1 MNPRAWFS
9 AQRQLALLPPAFVC
23 IAFWV
28 SRHILS
34 FSRSSPGT
42 GHGGVLAVTWALL
55 AAFVIINLIL
65 AWTERPI
72 TVTER
77 QQRQLNHLMVT
88 VNVPVYN
95 EDPDALRLMIS
106 SLFAQSRLPNRIQIV
121 DDGSAYDYS
130 AVIDEFKSMAAF
142 FPSVDASWIRTRN
155 GGKRRAQ
162 AVTFG
167 SDPLANVFVTLDSD
181 TVLDPAAIEEGIKP
195 FADRRV
201 SSVAGVLLT
210 LNASHNLFT
219 RLTDTWLTAF
229 QMSHPAEAAPLRRE
243 SEQAPTTL
251 SRSA

>member
-1 MNPRAWFS
+1 
-9 AQRQLALLPPAFVC
+9 
-23 IAFWV
+23 
-28 SRHILS
+28 
-34 FSRSSPGT
+34 
-42 GHGGVLAVTWALL
+42 
-55 AAFVIINLIL
+55 
-65 AWTERPI
+65 
-72 TVTER
+72 
-77 QQRQLNHLMVT
+77 
-88 VNVPVYN
+88 
-95 EDPDALRLMIS
+95 
-106 SLFAQSRLPNRIQIV
+106 
-121 DDGSAYDYS
+121 
-130 AVIDEFKSMAAF
+130 MAAF

-229 QMSHPAEAAPLRRE
+229 QMSHLPRRRRYGVKVSRRRRPFQDGLGAERAGLAARCNESPAIMRAKPGAGKDFTNKVGLVKTGLRAHQFRWPGLLPRGCHPECPARLPL
-243 SEQAPTTL
+243 
-251 SRSA
+251 